1 MKVGLGFNLIL
12 RLIDLLKQ
20 KWTKWE
26 YKHLQEQLIICI
38 LSERWCTL

>member
-1 MKVGLGFNLIL
+1 MTKVN
-12 RLIDLLKQ
+12 RM
-20 KWTKWE
+20 E